1 MRNTALSTH
10 YYRFFPAG
18 SNITGPHK
26 NAIFCSMVKSEK
38 KYLVGLV
45 GPEALSAIE
54 ADPMHPVFLDIE
66 ACNALEI
73 RYDFFDEKIWPELS
87 ARVRK
92 VAPHAMQI
100 GTVRLVRDGG
110 KFPDKDAYSRIP
122 LWSKILGESEVPEW
136 LDLEQ
141 DCLYDF
147 KNLKSI
153 ADLRKTRILVSQH
166 NFLRI
171 PNQQEL
177 EDFARDCLRVKAD
190 GLKIAAMSN
199 SENDCERLYKFTRI
213 HAHEF
218 ELFAAFGMGETGK
231 ASRIWSLKEG
241 ANLTYASIGH
251 AQAPGQIDVA
261 SSEKAL
267 KNLENLNSP
276 FETLGFIQKF

>member
-1 MRNTALSTH
+1 M
-10 YYRFFPAG
+10 PA
-18 SNITGPHK
+18 SN
-26 NAIFCSMVKSEK
+26 EK
-38 KYLVGLV
+38 FLVGLLD
-45 GPEALSAIE
+45 PEVLSAIE
-54 ADPMHPVFLDIE
+54 ADGMHPVFLDIE

-73 RYDFFDEKIWPELS
+73 RYDFFEPAKWPKLS

-100 GTVRLVRDGG
+100 GTIRLVRDGG

-177 EDFARDCLRVKAD
+177 DDFARDCLRVKAD

-199 SENDCERLYKFTRI
+199 SDTDCERLYKFARI

-241 ANLTYASIGH
+241 ANLTYASIGQ

-267 KNLENLNSP
+267 RNLDCLNSP
-276 FETLGFIQKF
+276 LEILGFVQKF

>member
-1 MRNTALSTH
+1 
-10 YYRFFPAG
+10 
-18 SNITGPHK
+18 
-26 NAIFCSMVKSEK
+26 MVKSEK

-73 RYDFFDEKIWPELS
+73 RYDFFDEKVWPELS

-100 GTVRLVRDGG
+100 GTIRLERDGG
-110 KFPDKDAYSRIP
+110 EYPDRLAYSRLP
-122 LWSKILGESEVPEW
+122 RWSEILKAPEAPDW
-136 LDLEQ
+136 LDLEH
-141 DCLYDF
+141 DCLHCLHDLR
-147 KNLKSI
+147 NI
-153 ADLRKTRILVSQH
+153 ADLRKTHILISQH

-241 ANLTYASIGH
+241 ANLTYASIGQ

>member
-54 ADPMHPVFLDIE
+54 ADGMHPVFLDIE

-73 RYDFFDEKIWPELS
+73 RYDFFDEKVWPELS

-177 EDFARDCLRVKAD
+177 EDFARDCLRATAIPTASVCTNSHASTRTNSSFSPPSGWAKPERQAASGRSKKART
-190 GLKIAAMSN
+190 SRTPP
-199 SENDCERLYKFTRI
+199 S
-213 HAHEF
+213 
-218 ELFAAFGMGETGK
+218 GMRRPP
-231 ASRIWSLKEG
+231 AR
-241 ANLTYASIGH
+241 
-251 AQAPGQIDVA
+251 
-261 SSEKAL
+261 
-267 KNLENLNSP
+267 
-276 FETLGFIQKF
+276 